1 MWIEH
6 TADKYPVYTI
16 FNKTNYNSYQFAPYS
31 LSFAEFDNHLIDS
44 SCYQDFN
51 EIKQFISDVLT
62 KQKEEKHM
70 LKINGSCSQIVLK
83 YFMNSNLYHY
93 IDYNEIKQCVSD
105 HNLKDKLI
113 TQYIY
118 LSGNVYDALT
128 LIKDTKY
135 KALDTLPDFMFA
147 HIKQALQN
155 KQMLIDYGLSDLDVN
170 KVYNHVK
177 VGKLNLEML
186 YEIC

>member
-1 MWIEH
+1 M
-6 TADKYPVYTI
+6 
-16 FNKTNYNSYQFAPYS
+16 
-31 LSFAEFDNHLIDS
+31 
-44 SCYQDFN
+44 
-51 EIKQFISDVLT
+51 
-62 KQKEEKHM
+62 
-70 LKINGSCSQIVLK
+70 
-83 YFMNSNLYHY
+83 
-93 IDYNEIKQCVSD
+93 SD

-135 KALDTLPDFMFA
+135 KALDTLPDFMFS

-177 VGKLNLEML
+177 
-186 YEIC
+186 